1 MRRIILLLCV
11 GVCAPWV
18 FANNEAVY
26 TISYNPSR
34 LGVYEELKAVDS
46 ANLQGGVAIG
56 AGGIL
61 NIQSAAGQTITL
73 IDEQQEN
80 GQKKH
85 QYNGGMYRETANKRI
100 LSYIANVEPVGTTDD
115 FTTSLGGSA
124 IIQKIKNN
132 ATPFWP
138 TNAAGEYEYLIEQQP
153 SQISTNGTNVTI
165 YGGSFTAN
173 EDSFINNFAL
183 GGDTNN
189 LVAQLTARVNN
200 LLHIEKG
207 FHALETYTLGNITIR
222 GNTCLGPGGK
232 CSKYWWSPRKNAAG
246 AEYEVLSVQVKPRE

>member
-34 LGVYEELKAVDS
+34 LGVYEKLKAVDS

-73 IDEQQEN
+73 EDAQP
-80 GQKKH
+80 GH
-85 QYNGGMYRETANKRI
+85 RFNGGNLRETANKRI
-100 LSYIANVEPVGTTDD
+100 LSYIANVEPEGATDD
-115 FTTSLGGSA
+115 FTTSLKGSA
-124 IIQKIKNN
+124 IIQEIKNTEN
-132 ATPFWP
+132 SFWP
-138 TNAAGEYEYLIEQQP
+138 KNAAGEYEYRISAEQP
-153 SQISTNGTNVTI
+153 TTIDRDGTNVTI

-173 EDSFINNFAL
+173 EDSFIDNFAL
-183 GGDTNN
+183 GEGTNN

-222 GNTCLGPGGK
+222 ENTCLGQGGK
-232 CSKYWWSPRKNAAG
+232 CSKYWWSPRKTATG
-246 AEYEVLSVQVKPRE
+246 TEYEVLSVQVKPIE

>member
-34 LGVYEELKAVDS
+34 LGVYEELKAVDR

-73 IDEQQEN
+73 EDAQT
-80 GQKKH
+80 GH
-85 QYNGGMYRETANKRI
+85 RFNGGMYRETEANRI
-100 LSYIANVEPVGTTDD
+100 LSYIANVEPEGTTDD

-124 IIQKIKNN
+124 IIQEIKNN

-138 TNAAGEYEYLIEQQP
+138 RNAAGEYEYLIEQQP
-153 SQISTNGTNVTI
+153 TQISTDGTNVTI
-165 YGGSFTAN
+165 NGGAFAASG
-173 EDSFINNFAL
+173 DSFINNFAL

-222 GNTCLGPGGK
+222 ENTCLGQGGK

-246 AEYEVLSVQVKPRE
+246 TEYEVLSVQVKPRE

>member
-34 LGVYEELKAVDS
+34 LGVYEKLKAVDS

-56 AGGIL
+56 EGGIL
-61 NIQSAAGQTITL
+61 NIQSAAGQTITVE
-73 IDEQQEN
+73 DAQP
-80 GQKKH
+80 GH
-85 QYNGGMYRETANKRI
+85 RFNGGKLRETANKRI
-100 LSYIANVEPVGTTDD
+100 LSYIANVEPEGATDD
-115 FTTSLGGSA
+115 FTTSLKGSA
-124 IIQKIKNN
+124 IIQEIINTEN
-132 ATPFWP
+132 SFWP
-138 TNAAGEYEYLIEQQP
+138 RNAAGEYEYRISAEQP
-153 SQISTNGTNVTI
+153 TTIDVNGTNVTI

-173 EDSFINNFAL
+173 EDSFINKFAL
-183 GGDTNN
+183 GEGTNN

-222 GNTCLGPGGK
+222 ENTCLGQGGK

-246 AEYEVLSVQVKPRE
+246 TEYEVLSVQVKPRE

>member
-34 LGVYEELKAVDS
+34 LGVYEKLKAVDS

-56 AGGIL
+56 EGGIL

-73 IDEQQEN
+73 EDAQP
-80 GQKKH
+80 GH
-85 QYNGGMYRETANKRI
+85 RFNGGKLRETANKRI
-100 LSYIANVEPVGTTDD
+100 LSYIANVEPEGATDD
-115 FTTSLGGSA
+115 FTTSLKGSA
-124 IIQKIKNN
+124 IIQEIKTTENS
-132 ATPFWP
+132 FWP
-138 TNAAGEYEYLIEQQP
+138 RNAAGEYEYRISAEQP
-153 SQISTNGTNVTI
+153 TTIDVNGTNVTI

-183 GGDTNN
+183 GGDTTN

-207 FHALETYTLGNITIR
+207 FHALETYTLGNITIS
-222 GNTCLGPGGK
+222 GNTSCLGPGGK
-232 CSKYWWSPRKNAAG
+232 CLKYWWSPRKNAAG
-246 AEYEVLSVQVKPRE
+246 TEYEVLSVQVKPK